1 MPTTLLINEIA
12 LVALGGLLAWAAI
25 HDFRTF
31 TIPNWICISVAVLF
45 VAHGLSAP
53 DSINWINSLIAGF
66 VMFVGGLALFG
77 ANLMGG
83 GDVKLL
89 AALGLWAG
97 LDSLMQFLLVTSL
110 AGGCLALVIASR
122 HWMTRQIAPNSAAS
136 NASTSVR
143 SQPLPYGVAI
153 ACGGFYVV
161 ARLFI
166 Q

>member
-1 MPTTLLINEIA
+1 MPTTLMINEIA

-97 LDSLMQFLLVTSL
+97 LRFANAVSTRHQPGRRMPSACDRVAPLDDPPDRPEF
-110 AGGCLALVIASR
+110 GGV
-122 HWMTRQIAPNSAAS
+122 
-136 NASTSVR
+136 
-143 SQPLPYGVAI
+143 
-153 ACGGFYVV
+153 
-161 ARLFI
+161 
-166 Q
+166 